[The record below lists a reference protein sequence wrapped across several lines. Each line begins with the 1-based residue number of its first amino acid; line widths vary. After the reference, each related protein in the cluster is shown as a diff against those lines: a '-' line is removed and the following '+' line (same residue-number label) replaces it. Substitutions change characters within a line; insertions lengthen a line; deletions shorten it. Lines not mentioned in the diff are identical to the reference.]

1 MSKFYNWLNEAQNN
15 YIAIYAGRFHPFH
28 KGHAETYQNAVREFG
43 KNNVY
48 VATSDKVDPPKSPFN
63 FKEKYKII
71 TTMFDIPRDKV
82 VKIKNPYKPTEILQK
97 LPENTVY
104 IAIVGKKDAQR
115 LLHGKYFEM
124 YNNTIELEGYKDKGY
139 IWIAPEN
146 STTHNGKQVSGTMV
160 RNIFSEAVPEEK
172 KDLFLSL
179 YPKWD
184 KNIFELITN
193 KIK

>member
-1 MSKFYNWLNEAQNN
+1 MKFYSWLNEQTGN
-15 YIAIYAGRFHPFH
+15 YVAVYAGRFHPFH
-28 KGHAETYQNAVREFG
+28 IGHYETYQNAVREFG

-48 VATSDKVDPPKSPFN
+48 IATSNKVDPPKSPFN

-71 TTMFDIPRDKV
+71 TTMFPVPKDNV
-82 VKIKNPYKPTEILQK
+82 VQIKNPYKPEEVFKKFSKDTA
-97 LPENTVY
+97 Y

-124 YNNTIELEGYKDKGY
+124 YNSNMELEGYEEKGY
-139 IWIAPEN
+139 VWIAPEN
-146 STTHNGKQVSGTMV
+146 RVTHEGQQVSGTMV
-160 RNIFSEAVPEEK
+160 RKIFSEAAEEDK

-184 KNIFELITN
+184 KNIFELITS